1 MMPEEG
7 TLPLAGRVAIVTG
20 SSSGIGRAV
29 AAELAGRGMTVVV
42 TSRSEQRARATA
54 AAIEDDGGAAL
65 AVAVE
70 LTDAEGPALLVRR
83 VLDAFGRVDVL
94 VNNAGAGQVAD
105 SETLALEDWQRIID
119 VDLTAPFRCAQAVA
133 GPMLAAGRG
142 VIVNISSL
150 TGHIGLARRAAYTA
164 AKHGLEGLTKTL
176 GVEWA
181 RRGVRVMSVAP
192 AYVDT
197 ELLAGTSKAGG
208 FTLEDVAR
216 RTPMGRLAEPREVAR
231 VVAFL
236 ASDEAS
242 FLTGSSVRVDGGW
255 LADGGWE
262 GMSPPLTRGAR

>member
-1 MMPEEG
+1 MSEEG

-42 TSRSEQRARATA
+42 TSRSQERARATA
-54 AAIEDDGGAAL
+54 AEIEQAGGAAL
-65 AVAVE
+65 GVAVE
-70 LTDAEGPALLVRR
+70 LTDDGGPAALVDCT
-83 VLDAFGRVDVL
+83 LQAFGRVDVL
-94 VNNAGAGQVAD
+94 VNNAGAGQVGA

-119 VDLTAPFRCAQAVA
+119 LDLTAPFRCAQAA
-133 GPMLAAGRG
+133 ARPMLAAGRG
-142 VIVNISSL
+142 VIVNVSSI
-150 TGHIGLARRAAYTA
+150 TGHIGLARRAAYSA

-208 FTLEDVAR
+208 FTLDDVAR
-216 RTPMGRLAEPREVAR
+216 RTPMGRLGEAREVAR

-262 GMSPPLTRGAR
+262 GMSAPLTRGAP